1 VAAFFPAA
9 VPEVRALLPALG
21 FLISTFS
28 VGGPRS
34 LTKRIEGKERLSMKE
49 RVQKF
54 GRFLSGMVMPNI
66 GAFIAW
72 GLIAALFIPDGWIP
86 NETINRMVSPM
97 LKYLLPILIGY
108 TGGKAVGGQKG
119 AVTGALAT
127 LGAIAAT
134 DSTMFIGAMICGPL
148 GGWCIKKFDKAMEGH
163 IPAGFEMVVN
173 NFSVGIIGAI
183 LAILSIFVI
192 GPVCVFLTGIL
203 EMGVRFLVDH
213 SLLPLTAVL
222 VEPAKVLFLNNA
234 INHGVFTPIGTAEAL
249 EAGKSILFM
258 IESNPGPGLGLLLAY
273 CVAGKGETRSS
284 AGAAAFIQFVGG
296 IHEIYFPYV
305 LMNPIV
311 ILGPMIGNIVGIFT
325 LSALGGGL
333 VAAASPGSII
343 AEMLMTPKG
352 GYFAN
357 IAGIGIACVVSFV
370 VSVFLLKVFGKDA
383 SLEEAQAQVA
393 ASKAASK
400 GQAIP
405 AASGASV
412 SAKDVKKIVF
422 ACDAGMGSSAMG
434 ATMVRNKLKDAGIT
448 DIEVIHYPVGEIP
461 SDCQIVVTHH
471 ELSGRAAERAPQA
484 RIIPIK
490 NFMGAPEYDVLVK
503 ELLEARKGGSSA
515 PAAPAA
521 EEKPA
526 ASGEILLEKKNIILN
541 CKPVSPEEA
550 IRACG
555 RLMVESGYVDE
566 SYIQGMLD
574 REKSF
579 SVAIGSHVAI
589 PHGTDASRAAIKKTG
604 LVVMTYPEG
613 IAWGDDTVR
622 LVVGIASK
630 GEDHLGIL
638 GKIVE
643 VAETEEDTDALVDN
657 ATADQ
662 LYKLLNG
669 LE

>member
-1 VAAFFPAA
+1 
-9 VPEVRALLPALG
+9 
-21 FLISTFS
+21 
-28 VGGPRS
+28 
-34 LTKRIEGKERLSMKE
+34 MKE

-72 GLIAALFIPDGWIP
+72 GLIAALFIPDGWLGKWGP
-86 NETINRMVSPM
+86 AGTINNMVGPM
-97 LKYLLPILIGY
+97 LSYLLPILIGY
-108 TGGKAVGGQKG
+108 TGGRAVGGQKG

-127 LGAIAAT
+127 LGAIAST
-134 DSTMFIGAMICGPL
+134 ESTMFIGAMICGPL
-148 GGWCIKKFDKAMEGH
+148 GGWCIKKFDQSMEGH

-173 NFSVGIIGAI
+173 NFSVGIIGGI
-183 LAILSIFVI
+183 LAVLSIFVI
-192 GPVCVFLTGIL
+192 GPACVVVTDIL
-203 EMGVRFLVDH
+203 GSGVGFLVEH

-311 ILGPMIGNIVGIFT
+311 ILGPMIGNIAGIFT
-325 LSALGGGL
+325 LSMLGGGL

-352 GYFAN
+352 GYIAN
-357 IAGIGIACVVSFV
+357 IAGIAVAAVVSFLI
-370 VSVFLLKVFGKDA
+370 SAFLLKFFGKDA

-393 ASKAASK
+393 ANKAASK

-405 AASGASV
+405 AASTGASV
-412 SAKDVKKIVF
+412 DARDVRKIVF

-448 DIEVIHYPVGEIP
+448 GIEVIHHPVSEIP
-461 SDCQIVVTHH
+461 GDCQIVVTHH
-471 ELSGRAAERAPQA
+471 ELSGRAAQRAPQA

-503 ELLEARKGGSSA
+503 ELLDARKDVPAPA
-515 PAAPAA
+515 PAAMETPEAEESPAA
-521 EEKPA
+521 VT
-526 ASGEILLEKKNIILN
+526 LLERKNIVLG
-541 CKPVSPEEA
+541 CAPVTPEEA
-550 IRACG
+550 IQACG
-555 RLMVESGYVDE
+555 RRMVDSGYVDE
-566 SYIQGMLD
+566 AYIQGMLD
-574 REKSF
+574 REASF

-589 PHGTDASRAAIKKTG
+589 PHGTNDVKPLIKRTG
-604 LVVMTYPEG
+604 VVVMTYPDG
-613 IAWGDDTVR
+613 IDWNGDKVK
-622 LVVGIASK
+622 LVVGIAAK
-630 GEDHLGIL
+630 GDEHLEIL
-638 GKIVE
+638 GRIVGI
-643 VAETEEDTDALVDN
+643 ASTDEDTDALV
-657 ATADQ
+657 ASADTET
-662 LYKLLNG
+662 LFKKLNG
-669 LE
+669 LA

>member
-1 VAAFFPAA
+1 
-9 VPEVRALLPALG
+9 
-21 FLISTFS
+21 
-28 VGGPRS
+28 
-34 LTKRIEGKERLSMKE
+34 MKE

-72 GLIAALFIPDGWIP
+72 GLIAAFFIPDGWFP
-86 NETINRMVSPM
+86 NDTINGMVGPM
-97 LKYLLPILIGY
+97 LRFLLPILIGY

-134 DSTMFIGAMICGPL
+134 ESTMFIGAMICGPL

-183 LAILSIFVI
+183 LAILSIYVI
-192 GPVCVFLTGIL
+192 APVCVTLTGWL
-203 EMGVRFLVDH
+203 GAGVQFLVDR

-234 INHGVFTPIGTAEAL
+234 INHGVFTPIGTEQAMEM
-249 EAGKSILFM
+249 GKSILFM

-284 AGAAAFIQFVGG
+284 AGAAAVIQFVGG

-333 VAAASPGSII
+333 AAAASPGSII
-343 AEMLMTPKG
+343 AEMLMTPRG
-352 GYFAN
+352 GYLAN
-357 IAGIGIACVVSFV
+357 IAGIGIAAVVSFLI
-370 VSVFLLKVFGKDA
+370 SVFLLKFFGKDA

-400 GQAIP
+400 GQAVP
-405 AASGASV
+405 AASAGASV
-412 SAKDVKKIVF
+412 SAKDVRKIVF

-448 DIEVIHYPVGEIP
+448 DIEVIHFPVGEIP
-461 SDCQIVVTHH
+461 GDCQIVVTHH
-471 ELSGRAAERAPQA
+471 ELSGRAAQRAPQA

-490 NFMGAPEYDVLVK
+490 NFMGAPEYNTLVQ
-503 ELLEARKGGSSA
+503 ELLDARKGGSAPA
-515 PAAPAA
+515 PAAAEEAPAA
-521 EEKPA
+521 AEHP
-526 ASGEILLEKKNIILN
+526 ILLEKKNIVLN

-550 IRACG
+550 IKAVGKR
-555 RLMVESGYVDE
+555 MVESGYVEE

-574 REKSF
+574 REASF

-589 PHGTDASRAAIKKTG
+589 PHGTEESRKAIKKTG
-604 LVVMTYPEG
+604 LIVMTYPEG
-613 IAWGDDTVR
+613 IQWGDELVR
-622 LVVGIASK
+622 LVVGIAST

-643 VAETEEDTDALVDN
+643 VAETEEDTDKLVDD
-657 ATADQ
+657 ATVDQ

>member
-1 VAAFFPAA
+1 
-9 VPEVRALLPALG
+9 
-21 FLISTFS
+21 
-28 VGGPRS
+28 
-34 LTKRIEGKERLSMKE
+34 MKE

-72 GLIAALFIPDGWIP
+72 GLIAAFFIPDGWFP
-86 NETINRMVSPM
+86 NETINGMVGPM
-97 LKYLLPILIGY
+97 LRFLLPILIGY

-134 DSTMFIGAMICGPL
+134 ESTMFIGAMICGPL

-183 LAILSIFVI
+183 LAILSIYVI
-192 GPVCVFLTGIL
+192 APVCVTLTDWLGA
-203 EMGVRFLVDH
+203 GVQFLVDR

-234 INHGVFTPIGTAEAL
+234 INHGVFTPIGTEQAMEM
-249 EAGKSILFM
+249 GKSILFM

-284 AGAAAFIQFVGG
+284 AGAAAVIQFVGG

-311 ILGPMIGNIVGIFT
+311 ILGPMIGNVVGIFT

-333 VAAASPGSII
+333 AAAASPGSII
-343 AEMLMTPKG
+343 AEMLMTPRG
-352 GYFAN
+352 GYLAN
-357 IAGIGIACVVSFV
+357 IAGIGIAAVVSFLI
-370 VSVFLLKVFGKDA
+370 SVFLLKFFGKDA

-400 GQAIP
+400 GQAVP
-405 AASGASV
+405 AVSV
-412 SAKDVKKIVF
+412 SAKDVRKIVF

-448 DIEVIHYPVGEIP
+448 DIEVIHFPVGEIP
-461 SDCQIVVTHH
+461 GDCQIVGTHH
-471 ELSGRAAERAPQA
+471 ELSGRAAQRAPQA

-490 NFMGAPEYDVLVK
+490 NFMGAPEYNTLVQ
-503 ELLEARKGGSSA
+503 ELLDARKGGA
-515 PAAPAA
+515 PAPAAAPAA
-521 EEKPA
+521 AEETPA
-526 ASGEILLEKKNIILN
+526 AGQPILLEKKNIILN

-550 IRACG
+550 IKAVGKR
-555 RLMVESGYVDE
+555 MVESGYVEE

-574 REKSF
+574 REASF

-589 PHGTDASRAAIKKTG
+589 PHGTEESRRAIKKTG
-604 LVVMTYPEG
+604 LIVMTYPEG
-613 IAWGDDTVR
+613 IQWGDELVR
-622 LVVGIASK
+622 LVVGIAST

-657 ATADQ
+657 AGVDQ

>member
-1 VAAFFPAA
+1 
-9 VPEVRALLPALG
+9 
-21 FLISTFS
+21 
-28 VGGPRS
+28 
-34 LTKRIEGKERLSMKE
+34 MKE

-72 GLIAALFIPDGWIP
+72 GLIAAFFIPDGWFP
-86 NETINRMVSPM
+86 NDTINGMVGPM
-97 LKYLLPILIGY
+97 LRFLLPILIGY

-134 DSTMFIGAMICGPL
+134 ESTMFIGAMICGPL

-183 LAILSIFVI
+183 LAILSIYVI
-192 GPVCVFLTGIL
+192 APVCVTLTDWLGA
-203 EMGVRFLVDH
+203 GVQFLVDR

-234 INHGVFTPIGTAEAL
+234 INHGVFTPIGTEQAMEM
-249 EAGKSILFM
+249 GKSILFM

-284 AGAAAFIQFVGG
+284 AGAAAVIQFVGG

-311 ILGPMIGNIVGIFT
+311 ILGPMIGNVVGIFT

-333 VAAASPGSII
+333 AAAASPGSII
-343 AEMLMTPKG
+343 AEMLMTPRG
-352 GYFAN
+352 GYLAN
-357 IAGIGIACVVSFV
+357 IAGIGIAAVVSFFI
-370 VSVFLLKVFGKDA
+370 SVFLLKFFGKDA

-405 AASGASV
+405 AASAGASV
-412 SAKDVKKIVF
+412 SAKDVRKIVF

-461 SDCQIVVTHH
+461 GDCQIVVTHH
-471 ELSGRAAERAPQA
+471 ELSGRAAQRAPQA

-490 NFMGAPEYDVLVK
+490 NFMGAPEYNTLVQ
-503 ELLEARKGGSSA
+503 ELLDARKGGSAPA
-515 PAAPAA
+515 PAAVEEAPAA
-521 EEKPA
+521 AEHP
-526 ASGEILLEKKNIILN
+526 ILLEKKNIVLN

-550 IRACG
+550 IKAVGKR
-555 RLMVESGYVDE
+555 MVESGYVEE

-574 REKSF
+574 REASF

-589 PHGTDASRAAIKKTG
+589 PHGTEESRKAIKKTG
-604 LVVMTYPEG
+604 LIVMTYPEG
-613 IAWGDDTVR
+613 IQWGDELVR
-622 LVVGIASK
+622 LVVGIAST

-643 VAETEEDTDALVDN
+643 VAETEEDTDKLVDS
-657 ATADQ
+657 AGVDQ

>member
-1 VAAFFPAA
+1 
-9 VPEVRALLPALG
+9 
-21 FLISTFS
+21 
-28 VGGPRS
+28 
-34 LTKRIEGKERLSMKE
+34 MKE

-72 GLIAALFIPDGWIP
+72 GLIAAFFIPDGWFP
-86 NETINRMVSPM
+86 NDTINGMVGPM
-97 LKYLLPILIGY
+97 LRFLLPILIGY

-134 DSTMFIGAMICGPL
+134 ESTMFIGAMICGPL

-183 LAILSIFVI
+183 LAILSIYVI
-192 GPVCVFLTGIL
+192 APVCVTLTGWL
-203 EMGVRFLVDH
+203 GAGVQFLVDR

-234 INHGVFTPIGTAEAL
+234 INHGVFTPIGTEQAMEM
-249 EAGKSILFM
+249 GKSILFM

-284 AGAAAFIQFVGG
+284 AGAAAVIQFVGG

-333 VAAASPGSII
+333 AAAASPGSII
-343 AEMLMTPKG
+343 AEMLMTPRG
-352 GYFAN
+352 GYLAN
-357 IAGIGIACVVSFV
+357 IAGIGIAAVVSFLI
-370 VSVFLLKVFGKDA
+370 SVFLLKFFGKDA

-400 GQAIP
+400 GQAVS
-405 AASGASV
+405 AASSGASV
-412 SAKDVKKIVF
+412 SAKDVRKIVF

-461 SDCQIVVTHH
+461 GDCQIVVTHH
-471 ELSGRAAERAPQA
+471 ELSGRAAQRAPQA

-490 NFMGAPEYDVLVK
+490 NFMGAPEYNTLVQ
-503 ELLEARKGGSSA
+503 ELLDARKGGSAPA
-515 PAAPAA
+515 PAAAA

-526 ASGEILLEKKNIILN
+526 GEQPILLEKKNIILN

-550 IRACG
+550 IKAVG
-555 RLMVESGYVDE
+555 RRMVESGYVEE

-574 REKSF
+574 REASF

-589 PHGTDASRAAIKKTG
+589 PTAPRNPGRPSRK
-604 LVVMTYPEG
+604 P
-613 IAWGDDTVR
+613 
-622 LVVGIASK
+622 
-630 GEDHLGIL
+630 
-638 GKIVE
+638 
-643 VAETEEDTDALVDN
+643 ALSS
-657 ATADQ
+657 
-662 LYKLLNG
+662 
-669 LE
+669 

>member
-1 VAAFFPAA
+1 
-9 VPEVRALLPALG
+9 
-21 FLISTFS
+21 
-28 VGGPRS
+28 
-34 LTKRIEGKERLSMKE
+34 MKE

-72 GLIAALFIPDGWIP
+72 GLIAAFFIPDGWFP
-86 NETINRMVSPM
+86 NDTINGMVGPM
-97 LKYLLPILIGY
+97 LRFLLPILIGY

-134 DSTMFIGAMICGPL
+134 ESTMFIGAMICGPL

-183 LAILSIFVI
+183 LAILSIYVI
-192 GPVCVFLTGIL
+192 APVCVTLTGWL
-203 EMGVRFLVDH
+203 GAGVQFLVDR

-234 INHGVFTPIGTAEAL
+234 INHGVFTPIGTEQAMEM
-249 EAGKSILFM
+249 GKSILFM

-284 AGAAAFIQFVGG
+284 AGAAAVIQFVGG

-333 VAAASPGSII
+333 AAAASPGSII
-343 AEMLMTPKG
+343 AEMLMTPRG
-352 GYFAN
+352 GYLAN
-357 IAGIGIACVVSFV
+357 IAGIGIAAVVSFLI
-370 VSVFLLKVFGKDA
+370 SVFLLKFFGKDA

-405 AASGASV
+405 AASAGASV
-412 SAKDVKKIVF
+412 SAKDVRKIVF

-448 DIEVIHYPVGEIP
+448 DIEVIHFPVGEIP
-461 SDCQIVVTHH
+461 GDCQIVVTHH
-471 ELSGRAAERAPQA
+471 ELSGRAAQRAPQA

-490 NFMGAPEYDVLVK
+490 NFMGAPEYNTLVQ
-503 ELLEARKGGSSA
+503 ELLDARKGGSAPAPAVVEEA
-515 PAAPAA
+515 PAAA
-521 EEKPA
+521 EHP
-526 ASGEILLEKKNIILN
+526 ILLEKKNIVLN

-550 IRACG
+550 IKAVGKR
-555 RLMVESGYVDE
+555 MVESGYVEE

-574 REKSF
+574 REASF

-589 PHGTDASRAAIKKTG
+589 PHGTEESRKAIKKTG
-604 LVVMTYPEG
+604 LIVMTYPEG
-613 IAWGDDTVR
+613 IQWGDELVR
-622 LVVGIASK
+622 LVVGIAST

-643 VAETEEDTDALVDN
+643 VAETEEDTDKLVDD
-657 ATADQ
+657 ATVDQ

>member
-1 VAAFFPAA
+1 
-9 VPEVRALLPALG
+9 
-21 FLISTFS
+21 
-28 VGGPRS
+28 
-34 LTKRIEGKERLSMKE
+34 MKE

-72 GLIAALFIPDGWIP
+72 GLIAAFFIPDGWFP
-86 NETINRMVSPM
+86 NDTINGMVGPM
-97 LKYLLPILIGY
+97 LRFLLPILIGY

-134 DSTMFIGAMICGPL
+134 ESTMFIGAMICGPL

-183 LAILSIFVI
+183 LAILSIYVI
-192 GPVCVFLTGIL
+192 APVCVTLTDWLG
-203 EMGVRFLVDH
+203 EGVQFLVDR

-234 INHGVFTPIGTAEAL
+234 INHGVFTPIGTEQAMEM
-249 EAGKSILFM
+249 GKSILFM

-284 AGAAAFIQFVGG
+284 AGAAAVIQFVGG

-333 VAAASPGSII
+333 AAAASPGSII
-343 AEMLMTPKG
+343 AEMLMTPRG
-352 GYFAN
+352 GYLAN
-357 IAGIGIACVVSFV
+357 IAGIGIAAVVSFLI
-370 VSVFLLKVFGKDA
+370 SVFLLKFFGKDA

-400 GQAIP
+400 GQAVP
-405 AASGASV
+405 AASAGASI
-412 SAKDVKKIVF
+412 SAKDVRKIVF

-448 DIEVIHYPVGEIP
+448 DIEVIHFPVGEIP
-461 SDCQIVVTHH
+461 GDCQIVVTHH
-471 ELSGRAAERAPQA
+471 ELSGRAAQRAPQA

-490 NFMGAPEYDVLVK
+490 NFMGAPEYNTLVQ
-503 ELLEARKGGSSA
+503 ELLDARKGGSAPA
-515 PAAPAA
+515 PAAAEEAPAA
-521 EEKPA
+521 AEHP
-526 ASGEILLEKKNIILN
+526 ILLEKKNIVLN

-550 IRACG
+550 IKAVGKR
-555 RLMVESGYVDE
+555 MVESGYVEE

-574 REKSF
+574 REASF

-589 PHGTDASRAAIKKTG
+589 PHGTEESRKAIKKTG
-604 LVVMTYPEG
+604 LIVMTYPEG
-613 IAWGDDTVR
+613 IQWGDELVR
-622 LVVGIASK
+622 LVVGIAST

-643 VAETEEDTDALVDN
+643 VAETEEDTDKLVDD
-657 ATADQ
+657 ATVDQ

>member
-1 VAAFFPAA
+1 
-9 VPEVRALLPALG
+9 
-21 FLISTFS
+21 
-28 VGGPRS
+28 
-34 LTKRIEGKERLSMKE
+34 MKE

-72 GLIAALFIPDGWIP
+72 GLIAALFIPDGWLGKWGP
-86 NETINRMVSPM
+86 ASTINNMVGPM
-97 LKYLLPILIGY
+97 LSYLLPILIGY
-108 TGGKAVGGQKG
+108 TGGRAIGGQKG

-127 LGAIAAT
+127 LGAIAST
-134 DSTMFIGAMICGPL
+134 SSTMFIGAMICGPL

-183 LAILSIFVI
+183 LAILSIYVI
-192 GPVCVFLTGIL
+192 APVCVTLTGWL
-203 EMGVRFLVDH
+203 GAGVEFLVAH
-213 SLLPLTAVL
+213 SLLPLTAIL

-234 INHGVFTPIGTAEAL
+234 INHGVFTPIGTEQAMEM
-249 EAGKSILFM
+249 GKSILFM

-284 AGAAAFIQFVGG
+284 AGAAAVIQFVGG

-311 ILGPMIGNIVGIFT
+311 ILGPMIGNVVGIFT

-333 VAAASPGSII
+333 AAAASPGSII

-357 IAGIGIACVVSFV
+357 IAGIAIAAVVSFLI
-370 VSVFLLKVFGKDA
+370 SVFLLKFFGKDA

-400 GQAIP
+400 GQAAP
-405 AASGASV
+405 AVSSGASV
-412 SAKDVKKIVF
+412 SAQDVKKIVF

-448 DIEVIHYPVGEIP
+448 DIEVIHFPVGEIP
-461 SDCQIVVTHH
+461 GDCQIVVTHH
-471 ELSGRAAERAPQA
+471 ELSGRAAQRAPQA

-490 NFMGAPEYDVLVK
+490 NFMGAPEYNTLVQ
-503 ELLEARKGGSSA
+503 ELLDARKGGA
-515 PAAPAA
+515 PAAAAA

-526 ASGEILLEKKNIILN
+526 ADQPILLEKKNIILN

-550 IRACG
+550 IKAVG
-555 RLMVESGYVDE
+555 KLMVESGYVE
-566 SYIQGMLD
+566 EAYIQGMLD
-574 REKSF
+574 REASF

-589 PHGTDASRAAIKKTG
+589 PHGTEESRKAIKKTG
-604 LVVMTYPEG
+604 LIVMTYPEG
-613 IAWGDDTVR
+613 IEWGDETVR
-622 LVVGIASK
+622 LVVGIAST

-657 ATADQ
+657 ASVDQ

>member
-1 VAAFFPAA
+1 MD
-9 VPEVRALLPALG
+9 R
-21 FLISTFS
+21 
-28 VGGPRS
+28 
-34 LTKRIEGKERLSMKE
+34 
-49 RVQKF
+49 
-54 GRFLSGMVMPNI
+54 
-66 GAFIAW
+66 
-72 GLIAALFIPDGWIP
+72 
-86 NETINRMVSPM
+86 
-97 LKYLLPILIGY
+97 
-108 TGGKAVGGQKG
+108 
-119 AVTGALAT
+119 
-127 LGAIAAT
+127 
-134 DSTMFIGAMICGPL
+134 
-148 GGWCIKKFDKAMEGH
+148 
-163 IPAGFEMVVN
+163 
-173 NFSVGIIGAI
+173 
-183 LAILSIFVI
+183 
-192 GPVCVFLTGIL
+192 
-203 EMGVRFLVDH
+203 

-234 INHGVFTPIGTAEAL
+234 INHGVFTPIGTEQAMEM
-249 EAGKSILFM
+249 GKSILFM

-284 AGAAAFIQFVGG
+284 AGAAAVIQFVGG

-333 VAAASPGSII
+333 AAAASPGSII
-343 AEMLMTPKG
+343 AEMLMTPRG
-352 GYFAN
+352 GYLAN
-357 IAGIGIACVVSFV
+357 IAGIGIAAVVSFLI
-370 VSVFLLKVFGKDA
+370 SVFLLKFFGKDA

-400 GQAIP
+400 GQAVP
-405 AASGASV
+405 AASSGASV
-412 SAKDVKKIVF
+412 SAKDVRKIVF

-461 SDCQIVVTHH
+461 GDCQIVVTHH
-471 ELSGRAAERAPQA
+471 ELSGRAAQRAPQA

-490 NFMGAPEYDVLVK
+490 NFMGAPEYNTLVQ
-503 ELLEARKGGSSA
+503 ELLDARKGGSAPA
-515 PAAPAA
+515 PAAAA

-526 ASGEILLEKKNIILN
+526 GEQPILLEKKNIILN

-550 IRACG
+550 IKAVG
-555 RLMVESGYVDE
+555 RRMVESGYVEE

-574 REKSF
+574 REASF

-589 PHGTDASRAAIKKTG
+589 PHGTEESRKAIKKTG
-604 LVVMTYPEG
+604 LIVMTYPEG
-613 IAWGDDTVR
+613 IQWGDELVR
-622 LVVGIASK
+622 LVVGIAST

-643 VAETEEDTDALVDN
+643 VAETEEDTDKLVD
-657 ATADQ
+657 TAGVDQ

>member
-1 VAAFFPAA
+1 
-9 VPEVRALLPALG
+9 
-21 FLISTFS
+21 
-28 VGGPRS
+28 
-34 LTKRIEGKERLSMKE
+34 MKE

-72 GLIAALFIPDGWIP
+72 GFIAAFFIEAGWFP
-86 NETINRMVSPM
+86 NATIAGMVGPM
-97 LKYLLPILIGY
+97 LQYLLPVLIGY
-108 TGGKAVGGQKG
+108 TGGRVVGGQKG

-127 LGAIAAT
+127 LGAIAST

-148 GGWCIKKFDKAMEGH
+148 GGWCIKKFDKAMEGR

-183 LAILSIFVI
+183 LAVLAIFVI
-192 GPVCVFLTGIL
+192 GPVCVSLTGIL
-203 EMGVRFLVDH
+203 ESGVDALVTNG
-213 SLLPLTAVL
+213 LLPLTAVL

-234 INHGVFTPIGTAEAL
+234 INHGVFTPIGTEQAMEM
-249 EAGKSILFM
+249 GKSILFM

-284 AGAAAFIQFVGG
+284 AGAAAVIQFVGG

-311 ILGPMIGNIVGIFT
+311 ILGPMIGNVVGIFT

-333 VAAASPGSII
+333 AAAASPGSII

-357 IAGIGIACVVSFV
+357 IAGIAVAAVVSFLI
-370 VSVFLLKVFGKDA
+370 SAFLLKFFGKDA

-405 AASGASV
+405 AGTSV
-412 SAKDVKKIVF
+412 SAKDVRKIVF

-461 SDCQIVVTHH
+461 GDCQIVVTHH

-503 ELLEARKGGSSA
+503 ELLESRKGEA
-515 PAAPAA
+515 PATAA
-521 EEKPA
+521 VTAEEEKPA
-526 ASGEILLEKKNIILN
+526 GEQPILLEKKNIVLN

-550 IRACG
+550 IRAVG
-555 RLMVESGYVDE
+555 QRMVESGYVE
-566 SYIQGMLD
+566 EAYIQGMLD
-574 REKSF
+574 REASF

-589 PHGTDASRAAIKKTG
+589 PHGTEESRKAIKKTG
-604 LVVMTYPEG
+604 LIVMTYPEG
-613 IAWGDDTVR
+613 IEWGDETVR
-622 LVVGIASK
+622 LVVGIAST

-643 VAETEEDTDALVDN
+643 VAETEEDTDQLVDN
-657 ATADQ
+657 ASVDQ

>member
-1 VAAFFPAA
+1 
-9 VPEVRALLPALG
+9 
-21 FLISTFS
+21 
-28 VGGPRS
+28 
-34 LTKRIEGKERLSMKE
+34 MKE

-72 GLIAALFIPDGWIP
+72 GLIAAFFIPDGWFP
-86 NETINRMVSPM
+86 NDTINGMVGPM
-97 LKYLLPILIGY
+97 LRFLLPILIGY

-134 DSTMFIGAMICGPL
+134 ESTMFIGAMICGPL

-183 LAILSIFVI
+183 LAILSIYVI
-192 GPVCVFLTGIL
+192 APVCVTLTGWL
-203 EMGVRFLVDH
+203 GAGVQFLVDR

-234 INHGVFTPIGTAEAL
+234 INHGVFTPIGTEQAMEM
-249 EAGKSILFM
+249 GKSILFM

-284 AGAAAFIQFVGG
+284 AGAAAVIQFVGG

-333 VAAASPGSII
+333 AAAASPGSII
-343 AEMLMTPKG
+343 AEMLMTPRG
-352 GYFAN
+352 GYLAN
-357 IAGIGIACVVSFV
+357 IAGIGIAAVVSFLI
-370 VSVFLLKVFGKDA
+370 SVFLLKFFGKDA

-400 GQAIP
+400 GQAVP
-405 AASGASV
+405 AVSV
-412 SAKDVKKIVF
+412 SAKDVRKIVF

-461 SDCQIVVTHH
+461 GDCQIVVTHH
-471 ELSGRAAERAPQA
+471 ELSGRAAQRAPQA

-490 NFMGAPEYDVLVK
+490 NFMGAPEYNTLVQ
-503 ELLEARKGGSSA
+503 ELLDARKGGSAPA
-515 PAAPAA
+515 PAAAA

-526 ASGEILLEKKNIILN
+526 GEQPILLEKKNIILN

-550 IRACG
+550 IKAVG
-555 RLMVESGYVDE
+555 RRMVESGYVE
-566 SYIQGMLD
+566 EAYIQGMLD
-574 REKSF
+574 REASF

-589 PHGTDASRAAIKKTG
+589 PHGTEESRKAIKKTG
-604 LVVMTYPEG
+604 LIVMTYPEG
-613 IAWGDDTVR
+613 IQWGDELVR
-622 LVVGIASK
+622 LVVGIAST

-643 VAETEEDTDALVDN
+643 VAETEEDTDKLVD
-657 ATADQ
+657 TAGVDQ

>member
-1 VAAFFPAA
+1 
-9 VPEVRALLPALG
+9 
-21 FLISTFS
+21 
-28 VGGPRS
+28 
-34 LTKRIEGKERLSMKE
+34 MKE

-72 GLIAALFIPDGWIP
+72 GLIAALFIPDGWLGKWGP
-86 NETINRMVSPM
+86 AGTINNMVGPM
-97 LKYLLPILIGY
+97 LSYLLPILIGY
-108 TGGKAVGGQKG
+108 TGGRAVGGQKG

-127 LGAIAAT
+127 LGAIAST
-134 DSTMFIGAMICGPL
+134 ESTMFIGAMICGPL
-148 GGWCIKKFDKAMEGH
+148 GGWCIKKFDQSMEGH

-173 NFSVGIIGAI
+173 NFSVGIIGGI
-183 LAILSIFVI
+183 LAVLSIFVI
-192 GPVCVFLTGIL
+192 GPACVVVTDIL
-203 EMGVRFLVDH
+203 GSGVGFLVEH

-311 ILGPMIGNIVGIFT
+311 ILGPMIGNIAGIFT
-325 LSALGGGL
+325 LSMLGGGL

-352 GYFAN
+352 GYIAN
-357 IAGIGIACVVSFV
+357 IAGIAVAAVVSFLI
-370 VSVFLLKVFGKDA
+370 SAFLLKFFGKDA

-393 ASKAASK
+393 ANKAASK

-405 AASGASV
+405 AASTGASV
-412 SAKDVKKIVF
+412 DARDVRKIVF

-434 ATMVRNKLKDAGIT
+434 ATMVRNKLKDAGVT
-448 DIEVIHYPVGEIP
+448 GIEVIHHPVSEIP
-461 SDCQIVVTHH
+461 GDCQIVVTHH
-471 ELSGRAAERAPQA
+471 ELSGRAAQRAPQA

-503 ELLEARKGGSSA
+503 ELLDARKDVPAPA
-515 PAAPAA
+515 PAAMETPEAEESPAA
-521 EEKPA
+521 VT
-526 ASGEILLEKKNIILN
+526 LLERKNIVLG
-541 CKPVSPEEA
+541 CAPVTPEEA

-555 RLMVESGYVDE
+555 RRMVDSGYVDE
-566 SYIQGMLD
+566 AYIQGMLD
-574 REKSF
+574 REASF

-589 PHGTDASRAAIKKTG
+589 PHGTNDVKPLIKRTG
-604 LVVMTYPEG
+604 VVVMTYPDG
-613 IAWGDDTVR
+613 IDWNGDKVK
-622 LVVGIASK
+622 LVVGIAAK
-630 GEDHLGIL
+630 GDEHLEIL
-638 GKIVE
+638 GRIVGI
-643 VAETEEDTDALVDN
+643 ASTDEDTDALV
-657 ATADQ
+657 ASADTET
-662 LYKLLNG
+662 LFKKLNG
-669 LE
+669 LA

>member
-1 VAAFFPAA
+1 
-9 VPEVRALLPALG
+9 
-21 FLISTFS
+21 
-28 VGGPRS
+28 
-34 LTKRIEGKERLSMKE
+34 MKE

-72 GLIAALFIPDGWIP
+72 GLIAAFFIPDGWFP
-86 NETINRMVSPM
+86 NDTINGMVGPM
-97 LKYLLPILIGY
+97 LRFLLPILIGY

-134 DSTMFIGAMICGPL
+134 ESTMFIGAMICGPL

-183 LAILSIFVI
+183 LAILSIYVI
-192 GPVCVFLTGIL
+192 APVCVTLTGWL
-203 EMGVRFLVDH
+203 GAGVQFLVDR

-234 INHGVFTPIGTAEAL
+234 INHGVFTPIGTEQAMEM
-249 EAGKSILFM
+249 GKSILFM

-284 AGAAAFIQFVGG
+284 AGAAAVIQFVGG

-333 VAAASPGSII
+333 AAAASPGSII
-343 AEMLMTPKG
+343 AEMLMTPRG
-352 GYFAN
+352 GYLAN
-357 IAGIGIACVVSFV
+357 IAGIGIAAVVSFLI
-370 VSVFLLKVFGKDA
+370 SVFLLKFFGKDA

-400 GQAIP
+400 GQAVP
-405 AASGASV
+405 AASAGASV
-412 SAKDVKKIVF
+412 SAKDVRKIVF

-461 SDCQIVVTHH
+461 GDCQIVVTHH
-471 ELSGRAAERAPQA
+471 ELSGRAAQRAPQA

-490 NFMGAPEYDVLVK
+490 NFMGAPEYNTLVQ
-503 ELLEARKGGSSA
+503 ELLDARKGGSAPA
-515 PAAPAA
+515 PAAAEEAPAA
-521 EEKPA
+521 AEHP
-526 ASGEILLEKKNIILN
+526 ILLEKKNIVLN

-550 IRACG
+550 IKAVGKR
-555 RLMVESGYVDE
+555 MVESGYVEE

-574 REKSF
+574 REASF

-589 PHGTDASRAAIKKTG
+589 PHGTEESRKAIKKTG
-604 LVVMTYPEG
+604 LIVMTYPEG
-613 IAWGDDTVR
+613 IQWGDELVR
-622 LVVGIASK
+622 LVVGIAST

-643 VAETEEDTDALVDN
+643 VAETEEDTDKLVDD
-657 ATADQ
+657 ATVDQ

>member
-1 VAAFFPAA
+1 
-9 VPEVRALLPALG
+9 
-21 FLISTFS
+21 
-28 VGGPRS
+28 
-34 LTKRIEGKERLSMKE
+34 MKE
-49 RVQKF
+49 KVQKF

-72 GLIAALFIPDGWIP
+72 GLIAAFFIPAGWFP
-86 NETINRMVSPM
+86 NETINGMVGPM
-97 LKYLLPILIGY
+97 LQYLLPILIAY
-108 TGGKAVGGQKG
+108 TGGKVVGGQKG

-127 LGAIAAT
+127 LGAIAST
-134 DSTMFIGAMICGPL
+134 DATMFIGAMICGPL

-183 LAILSIFVI
+183 LAILSIYVI
-192 GPVCVFLTGIL
+192 GPVCVVLTGIL
-203 EMGVRFLVDH
+203 GSGVEFLVNH
-213 SLLPLTAVL
+213 GLLPLTALL

-234 INHGVFTPIGTAEAL
+234 INHGVFTPIGTQEAM
-249 EAGKSILFM
+249 EFGKSILFM

-284 AGAAAFIQFVGG
+284 AGAAAVIQFVGG

-311 ILGPMIGNIVGIFT
+311 ILGPMIGNVAGIFT
-325 LSALGGGL
+325 LSALNGGL
-333 VAAASPGSII
+333 VAAASPGSIL

-357 IAGIGIACVVSFV
+357 IAGIAIAAVVSFV
-370 VSVFLLKVFGKDA
+370 ISVFLLKVFGKDA

-405 AASGASV
+405 AASTGASV
-412 SAKDVKKIVF
+412 SAKDVRKIVF

-461 SDCQIVVTHH
+461 GDCQIVVTHH

-490 NFMGAPEYDVLVK
+490 NFMGAPEYNTLVQ
-503 ELLEARKGGSSA
+503 ELLDARKGGAPA
-515 PAAPAA
+515 PAAAPAAA

-526 ASGEILLEKKNIILN
+526 GERPILLEKKNIILN

-550 IRACG
+550 IKAVG
-555 RLMVESGYVDE
+555 KLMVESGYVE
-566 SYIQGMLD
+566 EAYIQGMLD

-589 PHGTDASRAAIKKTG
+589 PHGTDESRKAIKKTG
-604 LVVMTYPEG
+604 LIVMTYPEG
-613 IAWGDDTVR
+613 IEWGDDTVR
-622 LVVGIASK
+622 LVVGIAST

-643 VAETEEDTDALVDN
+643 VAETEEDTDKLVDS
-657 ATADQ
+657 ASVDQ

>member
-1 VAAFFPAA
+1 
-9 VPEVRALLPALG
+9 
-21 FLISTFS
+21 
-28 VGGPRS
+28 
-34 LTKRIEGKERLSMKE
+34 MKE

-72 GLIAALFIPDGWIP
+72 GLIAAFFIPDGWFP
-86 NETINRMVSPM
+86 NETINGMVGPM
-97 LKYLLPILIGY
+97 LRFLLPILIGY

-134 DSTMFIGAMICGPL
+134 ESTMFIGAMICGPL

-183 LAILSIFVI
+183 LAILSIYVI
-192 GPVCVFLTGIL
+192 APVCVTLTDWLGA
-203 EMGVRFLVDH
+203 GVQFLVDR

-234 INHGVFTPIGTAEAL
+234 INHGVFTPIGTEQAMEM
-249 EAGKSILFM
+249 GKSILFM

-284 AGAAAFIQFVGG
+284 AGAAAVIQFVGG
-296 IHEIYFPYV
+296 IHEIYFHYV

-311 ILGPMIGNIVGIFT
+311 ILGPMIGNVVGIFT

-333 VAAASPGSII
+333 AAAASPGSII

-352 GYFAN
+352 GYLAN
-357 IAGIGIACVVSFV
+357 IAGIGIAAVVSFFI
-370 VSVFLLKVFGKDA
+370 SVFLLKFFGKDA

-400 GQAIP
+400 GQAVP
-405 AASGASV
+405 AVSV
-412 SAKDVKKIVF
+412 SAKDVRKIVF

-448 DIEVIHYPVGEIP
+448 DIEVIHFPVGEIP
-461 SDCQIVVTHH
+461 GDCQIVVTHH
-471 ELSGRAAERAPQA
+471 ELSGRAAQRAPQA

-490 NFMGAPEYDVLVK
+490 NFMGAPEYNTLVQ
-503 ELLEARKGGSSA
+503 ELLDARKGGA
-515 PAAPAA
+515 PAPAAAPAA
-521 EEKPA
+521 AEETPA
-526 ASGEILLEKKNIILN
+526 AGQPILLEKKNIILN

-550 IRACG
+550 IKAVGKR
-555 RLMVESGYVDE
+555 MVESGYVE
-566 SYIQGMLD
+566 EAYIQGMLD
-574 REKSF
+574 REASF

-589 PHGTDASRAAIKKTG
+589 PHGTEESRRAIKKTG
-604 LVVMTYPEG
+604 LIVMTYPEG
-613 IAWGDDTVR
+613 IQWGDELVR
-622 LVVGIASK
+622 LVVGIAST

-657 ATADQ
+657 AGVDQ